1 LKLWTEAFIAVMIN
15 FTFFNRTGKIIPVRV
30 IDIHTIKPIDKDII
44 IKAAYETKGIVTA
57 EEHSIIG
64 GLGGAVSELLS
75 EKCPTKVLKVGVKD
89 TFGKSGSASVLLKE
103 YGLTADNIIERVK
116 EILR

>member
-1 LKLWTEAFIAVMIN
+1 M
-15 FTFFNRTGKIIPVRV
+15 
-30 IDIHTIKPIDKDII
+30 HTIKPLDKDII

-64 GLGGAVSELLS
+64 GLGGAVSELIS

-89 TFGKSGSASVLLKE
+89 MFGKSGSASGLLKE
-103 YGLTADNIIERVK
+103 YGLTSENIIERIR